1 MQGAGLAATV
11 ATPQSE
17 LRLAAPSAEGGPETA
32 GELVSRPRR
41 RCKSSLKL
49 LPVLGGVAVLA
60 APRLR
65 STELWPSF
73 ADPAGEVKVAP
84 WENHWTVTWK
94 WNNCTGRARPGRA
107 GAGGAGAGPEM
118 SQN

>member
-17 LRLAAPSAEGGPETA
+17 LPLTPETA
-32 GELVSRPRR
+32 GEVAR
-41 RCKSSLKL
+41 RCKKAFKEAPGLD
-49 LPVLGGVAVLA
+49 GVAVLA
-60 APRLR
+60 VPLLR
-65 STELWPSF
+65 SPELWPSF
-73 ADPAGEVKVAP
+73 AGPAGEPEVSP

-107 GAGGAGAGPEM
+107 GAGGGAGAGPEM

>member
-17 LRLAAPSAEGGPETA
+17 LRLAAPSAEAGPETA
-32 GELVSRPRR
+32 GELVSRARR
-41 RCKSSLKL
+41 RKKSLNM
-49 LPVLGGVAVLA
+49 LPVLDGVAVLA
-60 APRLR
+60 APLLR

-73 ADPAGEVKVAP
+73 ADPTGEEKGTP

>member
-1 MQGAGLAATV
+1 MQSACLAATV

-17 LRLAAPSAEGGPETA
+17 LRLAAPSAEAGPEPA
-32 GELVSRPRR
+32 GELVSRR
-41 RCKSSLKL
+41 RCKNSLKL
-49 LPVLGGVAVLA
+49 LAALDGVAVLA
-60 APRLR
+60 APLLR

-73 ADPAGEVKVAP
+73 ADPADGEAKLAP

-107 GAGGAGAGPEM
+107 GAGGAGVGPEM